1 MDVRLSREQEL
12 ISATAARLGAQ
23 HAISGIRDL
32 PPTPEQSAAAW
43 EALARAELLGLA
55 ATADSGASGAAVA
68 TALVTEKLAQELCP
82 APYIGQGVLAPA
94 LLAATA
100 AETDTVLMARG
111 ELRYCV
117 LLAADLTRIA
127 GPDEPAVAF
136 DVLGATHGLTLDAG
150 GVLRRHGLPSLSGQG
165 LDLTR
170 VGTAGMGSELTDPGE
185 LLGQRAIDGP
195 VRDRITALAQT
206 ALAADALGLAER
218 ALAMA
223 VQYAGERR
231 QFGRVIG
238 ANQALAHL
246 LADAAVLVEACRST
260 VWHAAWAVDA
270 LGVAGALDAA
280 MHAKA
285 FCGAASRE
293 VVETALQAHGGIA
306 VTWEH
311 PLHLLLRR
319 VLFDA
324 ETFGAPRTLHAAIA
338 ERRLATAAEPVLS
351 AEPEVFDAPV
361 VAEPAGLS
369 FADSADEAA
378 FRGRVRDWLSAHA
391 PDVLPSDGDERMAAM
406 HRWHRALAGAGF
418 VGVSFA
424 PEYGGHGLS
433 LLYDAIVNDELA
445 AAGAPPSPPF
455 NHIANAIRLFGSEEQ
470 KREHLPGLL
479 DCTVHWCQGFS
490 EPGAGSDLASL
501 TTRGVLETDEDGS
514 SWYRIDGQKLW
525 TSEAVWADWCLLLL
539 RTETAETASRQHQ
552 QLSMVMV
559 PMSTPGVECRPVRT
573 AYGSSEFAEVFF
585 TGALVPEALRL
596 GEPGQGWEIAM
607 SLLGFERGPAD
618 MGWTARL
625 RRMLTLAEGSVRDG
639 RVSADAGVRE
649 RLAQAWVELEA
660 LRLQVLRSTC
670 HRLDG
675 SAPGPEGSLDKLL
688 MTRAEQLM
696 NHALLDLAGA
706 AGVLGEGELWANY
719 IWSRAQAIFGGSRQ
733 IQRDIVAQR
742 VLGLPRPAR

>member
-32 PPTPEQSAAAW
+32 PPTPEQSASAW
-43 EALARAELLGLA
+43 DALARAGLLGLA
-55 ATADSGASGAAVA
+55 AAGDPGTAVA
-68 TALVTEKLAQELCP
+68 TALVTERLAEALCP
-82 APYIGQGVLAPA
+82 APYVAQGVLAPA
-94 LLAATA
+94 LLASTGAESEAESLA
-100 AETDTVLMARG
+100 AG

-117 LLAADLTRIA
+117 LLTADLRDIA
-127 GPDEPAVAF
+127 GPDEPVVVF
-136 DVLGATHGLTLDAG
+136 DALGATHGLTVDAG
-150 GVLRRHGLPSLSGQG
+150 GVLRRHGLPPVSGQAT
-165 LDLTR
+165 LDRTR
-170 VGTAGMGSELTDPGE
+170 VGAVGNVADPGE
-185 LLGQRAIDGP
+185 LLGHHAIDGP
-195 VRDRITALAQT
+195 ARDRITALAQL
-206 ALAADALGLAER
+206 ALAADALGLCER

-246 LADAAVLVEACRST
+246 LADAAVLVEASRSS

-270 LGVAGALDAA
+270 LAPGTGARDAVLQ
-280 MHAKA
+280 AKA

-293 VVETALQAHGGIA
+293 IVEIALQAHGGIA

-324 ETFGAPRTLHAAIA
+324 ESFGAPRSLHAAIA
-338 ERRLATAAEPVLS
+338 ERRLAARDVPGPSTSGAASGP
-351 AEPEVFDAPV
+351 EPE
-361 VAEPAGLS
+361 GLS

-378 FRGRVRDWLSAHA
+378 FRARVHDWLTAHA
-391 PDVLPSDGDERMAAM
+391 PHVLPSDGDERMAAL

-424 PEYGGHGLS
+424 AEYGGHGHS

-445 AAGAPPSPPF
+445 ATGAPPGPAF

-501 TTRGVLETDEDGS
+501 STRGALTTAEDGS

-539 RTETAETASRQHQ
+539 RTETGATASRPHQ

-585 TGALVPEALRL
+585 AGAMVPASLRL

-607 SLLGFERGPAD
+607 ALLGFERGPAD

-625 RRMLTLAEGSVRDG
+625 RRMLTLAEARIRDG
-639 RVSADAGVRE
+639 SAVADTGVRE
-649 RLAQAWVELEA
+649 RLARAWVELEA

-670 HRLDG
+670 RRLDG

-688 MTRAEQLM
+688 MTRAEQRL
-696 NHALLDLAGA
+696 NHALLDLAGS

-719 IWSRAQAIFGGSRQ
+719 LWSRAQAIFGGTRQ

-742 VLGLPRPAR
+742 VLGLPRPGQ

>member
-32 PPTPEQSAAAW
+32 PPTPDQSAAAW
-43 EALARAELLGLA
+43 EALARADVLGLA
-55 ATADSGASGAAVA
+55 ASPDSGVAGAAVA
-68 TALVTEKLAQELCP
+68 TALVTERLAETLCP
-82 APYIGQGVLAPA
+82 APYIGQGVLGPA
-94 LLAATA
+94 LLAATG
-100 AETDTVLMARG
+100 AETDAELMAHG
-111 ELRYCV
+111 DLRYCV
-117 LLAADLTRIA
+117 LLTADLTRIA
-127 GPDEPAVAF
+127 GPDEPVVAF
-136 DVLGATHGLTLDAG
+136 DALGATHGLTVDAG
-150 GVLRRHGLPSLSGQG
+150 GVLRRHSLPPLSGQAT
-165 LDLTR
+165 LDRTR
-170 VGTAGMGSELTDPGE
+170 SAAAVDVSDPGD
-185 LLGQRAIDGP
+185 LLGLHAIDGP
-195 VRDRITALAQT
+195 ARDRITALAQT
-206 ALAADALGLAER
+206 MLAADALGLAER

-246 LADAAVLVEACRST
+246 LADAAVLVEACRSS
-260 VWHAAWAVDA
+260 VWHAAWAIDA
-270 LGVAGALDAA
+270 LETAGARDAA
-280 MHAKA
+280 THAKA
-285 FCGAASRE
+285 FCGLASRE
-293 VVETALQAHGGIA
+293 VVEIALQAHGGIA

-324 ETFGAPRTLHAAIA
+324 ETFCSPRALYPVIA
-338 ERRLATAAEPVLS
+338 ERRLATVVPAAAPAVTQAS
-351 AEPEVFDAPV
+351 APELEPEGV
-361 VAEPAGLS
+361 S
-369 FADSADEAA
+369 FADSAQEAH
-378 FRGRVRDWLSAHA
+378 FRARVRDWLSAHA
-391 PDVLPSDGDERMAAM
+391 PHVLPSDGDERMEAM

-424 PEYGGHGLS
+424 PEYGGHGHS

-445 AAGAPPSPPF
+445 AAGAPPGPAF

-501 TTRGVLETDEDGS
+501 TTRGVLTTVEDGS

-539 RTETAETASRQHQ
+539 RTESEGRPHE

-573 AYGSSEFAEVFF
+573 AYDSSEFAEVFF
-585 TGALVPEALRL
+585 TGAMVPESLRV
-596 GEPGQGWEIAM
+596 GEAGQGWEIAM

-625 RRMLTLAEGSVRDG
+625 RRMLTIAEASIREG
-639 RVSADAGVRE
+639 RVIADPGVRE
-649 RLAQAWVELEA
+649 RLAHAWVELEA

-670 HRLDG
+670 DRLDG

-688 MTRAEQLM
+688 MTRAEQLL
-696 NHALLDLAGA
+696 NHALLDLAGP
-706 AGVLGEGELWANY
+706 AGVLDEGELWANY
-719 IWSRAQAIFGGSRQ
+719 LWSRAQAIFGGSRQ

-742 VLGLPRPAR
+742 VLGLPRPSH

>member
-43 EALARAELLGLA
+43 DALARAELLGLA
-55 ATADSGASGAAVA
+55 AAEDAGGFGAAVA
-68 TALVTEKLAQELCP
+68 TALVTEQLAKELCP
-82 APYIGQGVLAPA
+82 VPYIGQGVLAPA
-94 LLAATA
+94 LVAATGFEA
-100 AETDTVLMARG
+100 DAVLMARG

-117 LLAADLTRIA
+117 LLSTDLTRIA

-136 DVLGATHGLTLDAG
+136 DAAGATHGLTVDAG
-150 GVLRRHGLPSLSGQG
+150 GVLRRHLLPPLSGQAT
-165 LDLTR
+165 LDRTR
-170 VGTAGMGSELTDPGE
+170 VGAVGDIGDPGE
-185 LLGQRAIDGP
+185 LLGQRAIESSA
-195 VRDRITALAQT
+195 RERITALAQT
-206 ALAADALGLAER
+206 ALAADALGLTER

-246 LADAAVLVEACRST
+246 LADGAVLVEACRST

-270 LGVAGALDAA
+270 LDTVGARDAA

-285 FCGAASRE
+285 FCSMASRE
-293 VVETALQAHGGIA
+293 VVEIALQVHGGIA

-311 PLHLLLRR
+311 SLHLLLRR

-338 ERRLATAAEPVLS
+338 ERRLSAAAEPVGSEAPAALALS
-351 AEPEVFDAPV
+351 AGEDPE
-361 VAEPAGLS
+361 GLS
-369 FADSADEAA
+369 FADSAEEAA

-391 PDVLPSDGDERMAAM
+391 PDVLPADGDERMATM

-424 PEYGGHGLS
+424 TEYGGHGHS

-445 AAGAPPSPPF
+445 AAGAPPGPAF

-501 TTRGVLETDEDGS
+501 TTRGVLTTGEDGTD
-514 SWYRIDGQKLW
+514 WYRIDGQKLW

-539 RTETAETASRQHQ
+539 RTETEGKQHQ

-559 PMSTPGVECRPVRT
+559 PMTTEGVECRPVRT
-573 AYGSSEFAEVFF
+573 AYDSSEFAEVFF
-585 TGALVPEALRL
+585 TGAMVPAGLRL

-625 RRMLTLAEGSVRDG
+625 RRMLTLAEGSIRDG
-639 RVSADAGVRE
+639 RVTADAGVRE
-649 RLAQAWVELEA
+649 RLAHAWVELEA

-670 HRLDG
+670 SRLDG

-696 NHALLDLAGA
+696 NHALLDLAGP

-719 IWSRAQAIFGGSRQ
+719 VWSRAQAIFGGSRQ

-742 VLGLPRPAR
+742 VLGLPRP

>member
-1 MDVRLSREQEL
+1 
-12 ISATAARLGAQ
+12 
-23 HAISGIRDL
+23 
-32 PPTPEQSAAAW
+32 
-43 EALARAELLGLA
+43 
-55 ATADSGASGAAVA
+55 
-68 TALVTEKLAQELCP
+68 
-82 APYIGQGVLAPA
+82 
-94 LLAATA
+94 
-100 AETDTVLMARG
+100 
-111 ELRYCV
+111 
-117 LLAADLTRIA
+117 
-127 GPDEPAVAF
+127 
-136 DVLGATHGLTLDAG
+136 
-150 GVLRRHGLPSLSGQG
+150 
-165 LDLTR
+165 
-170 VGTAGMGSELTDPGE
+170 
-185 LLGQRAIDGP
+185 
-195 VRDRITALAQT
+195 
-206 ALAADALGLAER
+206 
-218 ALAMA
+218 MA

-270 LGVAGALDAA
+270 LETAGARDAA

-285 FCGAASRE
+285 FCGTASRE
-293 VVETALQAHGGIA
+293 IVEIALQAHGGIA

-311 PLHLLLRR
+311 PMHLLLRR

-324 ETFGAPRTLHAAIA
+324 ETFGAPRALHAAIA
-338 ERRLATAAEPVLS
+338 ERRLSTAAEPAMPAVS
-351 AEPEVFDAPV
+351 GAASVWGSSAGAEPQ
-361 VAEPAGLS
+361 GLS
-369 FADSADEAA
+369 FADSGEEAA

-391 PDVLPSDGDERMAAM
+391 PDVLPADGDERMAAL

-424 PEYGGHGLS
+424 PEYGGHGNS

-445 AAGAPPSPPF
+445 AAGAPPGPAF

-501 TTRGVLETDEDGS
+501 TTRGVLTTTEDGTDF
-514 SWYRIDGQKLW
+514 YRIDGQKLW

-539 RTETAETASRQHQ
+539 RTESGESAGRQHQ

-573 AYGSSEFAEVFF
+573 AYDSSEFAEVFF
-585 TGALVPEALRL
+585 TGAMVPASLRL
-596 GEPGQGWEIAM
+596 GAPGQGWEIAM
-607 SLLGFERGPAD
+607 ALLGFERGPAD

-625 RRMLTLAEGSVRDG
+625 RRMLTLAEGSIRDG
-639 RVSADAGVRE
+639 RVTADVGIQE
-649 RLAQAWVELEA
+649 RLAHSWVELEA

-670 HRLDG
+670 SRLDG

-696 NHALLDLAGA
+696 NHALLDLAGP

-742 VLGLPRPAR
+742 VLGLPRPGH